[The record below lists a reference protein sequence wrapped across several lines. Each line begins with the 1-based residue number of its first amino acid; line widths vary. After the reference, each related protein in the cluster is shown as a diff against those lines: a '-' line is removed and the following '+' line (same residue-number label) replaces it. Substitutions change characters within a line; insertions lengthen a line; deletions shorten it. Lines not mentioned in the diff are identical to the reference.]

1 MRMRKLIITEEEKK
15 NILGMYKSNDD
26 KGDVQSQIDAEIER
40 LGYDPEEVEVLMD
53 EEPNQMNE
61 NVIKKAIIICSV
73 VAGVVSCR
81 KPDAKYVYQYSY
93 ETESSQEYSQEHGYD
108 VRTTNFHTYDHK
120 LSEEEEDSIQDRL
133 DSEKTR
139 NGEEI
144 LDSDFKLY
152 AIDTEGEWG

>member
-40 LGYDPEEVEVLMD
+40 LGYEPGEVEVLMD

-73 VAGVVSCR
+73 VAGVVSCN
-81 KPDAKYVYQYSY
+81 KPDAKYIYQYSY

-120 LSEEEEDSIQDRL
+120 LTDAEEDSIQDRL

-139 NGEEI
+139 SGEEI
-144 LDSDFKLY
+144 LNSDFKLY
-152 AIDTEGEWG
+152 AIDTEGEWR

>member
-1 MRMRKLIITEEEKK
+1 MGKYKLIITEQEKK
-15 NILGMYKSNDD
+15 DILGMYKSDD
-26 KGDVQSQIDAEIER
+26 NIDIQSQIDDEIEI
-40 LGYDPEEVEVLMD
+40 LGYNPEEVEVLMD

-93 ETESSQEYSQEHGYD
+93 ETESSQEYSKEHGYD
-108 VRTTNFHTYDHK
+108 VKTTNFHTYDHK

-133 DSEKTR
+133 DSEKTKS
-139 NGEEI
+139 GEEI
-144 LDSDFKLY
+144 LNSDFKLY